1 MKQHEAAKALSDKR
15 STLGLSLD
23 DAARATLLR
32 RSILETLEAEGPAE
46 LDGFYK
52 SYLRRYARYLG
63 LDEDGIVAAFAGT
76 SVPAAAVQEP
86 SPHQPIPPT
95 YPRSNVSIFARKRSL
110 SSSVA
115 ILAVALLLA
124 LVLLWHPWGGQGPVP
139 GTTTTTPS
147 ATPSAPAEAV
157 NPSTPSTPA
166 SGQETST
173 VVPVEKA
180 LSLTF
185 AATTQRA
192 WLQIRAD
199 GAIVFSGVLRPG
211 DSTQVS
217 GNYVVVDFGNARYTT
232 VTENGVDK
240 GVVSSDK
247 TVLTVEYGSPAHA
260 P

>member
-1 MKQHEAAKALSDKR
+1 MERHEAAKALSDKR
-15 STLGLSLD
+15 SSLGLSLD

-32 RSILETLEAEGPAE
+32 RSVLETLEAEGPAE

-86 SPHQPIPPT
+86 SPHPPIPPT

-110 SSSVA
+110 SSSLG

-124 LVLLWHPWGGQGPVP
+124 LVLLWHPWGGQVP
-139 GTTTTTPS
+139 APGSTTTTPS
-147 ATPSAPAEAV
+147 TPAEAV

-173 VVPVEKA
+173 GAPVEKV